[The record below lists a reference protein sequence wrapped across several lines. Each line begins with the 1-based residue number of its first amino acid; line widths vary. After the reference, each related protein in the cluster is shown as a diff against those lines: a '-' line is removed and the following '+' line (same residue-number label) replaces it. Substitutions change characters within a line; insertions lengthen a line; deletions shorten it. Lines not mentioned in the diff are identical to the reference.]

1 MGVDLTVYLG
11 IGFAIM
17 MALTGVAFIVGVILL
32 IVQITNNRIERLDGT
47 PKNKKY
53 NLYVIA
59 SILMASPF
67 VVALLFMLT
76 SILIN
81 MW

>member
-1 MGVDLTVYLG
+1 MFFNLAFYLG

-17 MALTGVAFIVGVILL
+17 MALTGVAFIVGIILL

-81 MW
+81 M

>member
-81 MW
+81 M